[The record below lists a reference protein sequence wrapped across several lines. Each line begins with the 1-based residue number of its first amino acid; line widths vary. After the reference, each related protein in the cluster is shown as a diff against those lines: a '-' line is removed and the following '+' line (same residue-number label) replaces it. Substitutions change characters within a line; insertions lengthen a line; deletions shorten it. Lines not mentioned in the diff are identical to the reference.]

1 MNWGHLLFEK
11 ASKKQLGHF
20 YILETSLSPDVAYE
34 KLLEFVTQFIKD
46 YFQKIDHLKQNS
58 SNLLDYP
65 DVFMMGNLP
74 EYQDKKDPNYV
85 VSDAEAMIRYFE
97 FRPVQGSRKFAV
109 IPEGH
114 KLTNQVANKCLK
126 LLEEPNGNSTI
137 FLLNPRGQKLL
148 DTIQSRGLTLR
159 ISFQKE
165 KTANS
170 NWTSFIQKS
179 ATQNLADFIESN
191 QKTDFDVAYWTQ
203 EWATWEAEH
212 PEDINAKQAVIDWL
226 KNLQELETFHQP
238 SATKW
243 TLFYGVLK
251 LYVFNRLS
259 R

>member
-1 MNWGHLLFEK
+1 
-11 ASKKQLGHF
+11 
-20 YILETSLSPDVAYE
+20 
-34 KLLEFVTQFIKD
+34 
-46 YFQKIDHLKQNS
+46 
-58 SNLLDYP
+58 
-65 DVFMMGNLP
+65 
-74 EYQDKKDPNYV
+74 
-85 VSDAEAMIRYFE
+85 
-97 FRPVQGSRKFAV
+97 
-109 IPEGH
+109 
-114 KLTNQVANKCLK
+114 VANKCLK

-165 KTANS
+165 KKTDSHWPTFIKNS
-170 NWTSFIQKS
+170 AS
-179 ATQNLADFIESN
+179 QNLADFIESN
-191 QKTDFDVAYWTQ
+191 QKSDFDVAYWTQ

-212 PEDINAKQAVIDWL
+212 PEDITAKQAVIDWL